1 MSARLEALQEQLA
14 NIKNQIASRAAAGQP
29 VDDLLEQEQSVA
41 KQLTKARVLLTENT
55 SVLKG

>member
-1 MSARLEALQEQLA
+1 MSARLEALQEQLESV
-14 NIKNQIASRAAAGQP
+14 KTQIAARKSAGQP
-29 VDDLLEQEQSVA
+29 VDELLEQEKSLA

>member
-1 MSARLEALQEQLA
+1 MSARLEALQEQLVT
-14 NIKNQIASRAAAGQP
+14 IKAQIADRTAAGQP
-29 VDDLLEQEQSVA
+29 VTDLLEQEQSIA

>member
-1 MSARLEALQEQLA
+1 MSARLEALNEQLES
-14 NIKNQIASRAAAGQP
+14 IKNQIVEARRLDQP
-29 VDDLLEQEQSVA
+29 TDELVEQEKAIA